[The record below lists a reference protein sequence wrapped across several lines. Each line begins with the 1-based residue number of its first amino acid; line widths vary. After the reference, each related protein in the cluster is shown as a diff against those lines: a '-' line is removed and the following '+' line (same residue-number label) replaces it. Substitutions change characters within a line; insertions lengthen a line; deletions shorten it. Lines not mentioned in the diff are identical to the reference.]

1 MPSSSD
7 REQKRPSF
15 RAALLERRATEQAM
29 MAKVI
34 LSSDDTE
41 GSEESSSSTSFSTGV
56 NNTSRSV
63 RFSSSILI
71 HEHGMILGDNPAVG
85 EGLPLTITWERQRRK
100 KYSLDEYEER
110 KVKRNRN
117 RNRNRQAEEQAKSK
131 KGGRCSHHFKLG
143 VERRAELAMI
153 GGCSLEDMGNTVAQI
168 KEIQKERVKSG
179 KKSNWELLKEGF
191 SGGSSKVK
199 GGSSIG
205 AKQRSSLTMPKLFGS
220 APAAA

>member
-15 RAALLERRATEQAM
+15 RAALLERRSAEQA

-41 GSEESSSSTSFSTGV
+41 GSEESSSSTSFSTGA

-63 RFSSSILI
+63 RFSSSILV

-110 KVKRNRN
+110 RVKRN

-131 KGGRCSHHFKLG
+131 KGGRCSHYFKLG

-153 GGCSLEDMGNTVAQI
+153 GGCSLEEMGNTVAEI
-168 KEIQKERVKSG
+168 KEIQKERAKSG